1 MVGSSKQIN
10 FFISVLYR
18 HPVKFTS
25 IGGTTINY
33 KKTIISAVFILLV
46 IFGISMGVILLFGQK
61 EGTNQQESYSTET
74 VEKTKNTTKEK
85 EVVPEQNQDKMIEEM
100 MASMSIEEK
109 VGQLFLARVPIEG
122 QLESI
127 QTNHLGGYLLFGR
140 DVEAETPVS
149 LKEKIASY
157 QSASKI
163 PLFIASDEEG
173 GTVSRLSRGLDL
185 VPAVFK
191 SPQESYQEA
200 GWEGIRLEI
209 QKKAEVLHTYGIQG
223 GLFPDADVAT
233 DPQAFIYDRTLGLDA
248 QQTSEYVKISVEE
261 LKKQKLVSTLKHFP
275 GYGNNRDSHV
285 EIVYDDRTLDELRT
299 NDFLPFK
306 AGIAAGADSVLVS
319 HNIITSIDATMP
331 ASISQP
337 IHDVLRNELG
347 FQGVIMTDDMDM
359 AGLANFI
366 SQEEAGLAALKAGN
380 DLILSS
386 SFQEQIPFVLQGIE
400 QGTYTKE
407 ALDQSVYRV
416 LKMKMTIGLI
426 KR

>member
-1 MVGSSKQIN
+1 M
-10 FFISVLYR
+10 
-18 HPVKFTS
+18 
-25 IGGTTINY
+25 
-33 KKTIISAVFILLV
+33 II
-46 IFGISMGVILLFGQK
+46 GISLAVILLFSQK
-61 EGTNQQESYSTET
+61 EGTNHQESSLTKTIEET
-74 VEKTKNTTKEK
+74 TNTTKESK
-85 EVVPEQNQDKMIEEM
+85 IILENNQDKVIEEM
-100 MASMSIEEK
+100 IASMSVEEK
-109 VGQLFLARVPIEG
+109 VGQLFLARVPMED
-122 QLESI
+122 QLENI
-127 QTNHLGGYLLFGR
+127 QNYHLGGYLLFGR
-140 DVEAETPVS
+140 DMETETPVS

-157 QSASKI
+157 QSVSKL

-173 GTVSRLSRGLDL
+173 GTVSRLSGGIDL
-185 VPAVFK
+185 IPEAFK
-191 SPQESYQEA
+191 SPQEIYQQA
-200 GWEGIRLEI
+200 GWEGIRSEI
-209 QKKAEVLHTYGIQG
+209 QKKAEVLHSYGIQG

-248 QQTSEYVKISVEE
+248 QQTSEYVRISVEE
-261 LKKQKLVSTLKHFP
+261 LKKGKLVSTLKHFP
-275 GYGNNRDSHV
+275 GYGNNRDSHI
-285 EIVYDDRTLDELRT
+285 EIVYDDRTLEELRT

-337 IHDVLRNELG
+337 IHDILRNELG

-400 QGTYTKE
+400 QGTYTMKE
-407 ALDQSVYRV
+407 LDQSIYRV
-416 LKMKMTIGLI
+416 LKMKMEIGLI
-426 KR
+426 KG